1 MELIKRGA
9 RFFPPW
15 TATKTWGKA
24 ESLVSLRK
32 AVWVWYRSNRISYQS
47 SLTIVQEDRN
57 DRSGLDGS
65 AVDLSIPNQGKD
77 ITPTVSYVKRFL
89 AKTVKK
95 GSSKPMTQAAP
106 ELPTLVPTRSSK

>member
-1 MELIKRGA
+1 MRI
-9 RFFPPW
+9 
-15 TATKTWGKA
+15 
-24 ESLVSLRK
+24 

-77 ITPTVSYVKRFL
+77 ITPTVSYVKRFP
-89 AKTVKK
+89 AKTGEK

-106 ELPTLVPTRSSK
+106 EFGADEII

>member
-9 RFFPPW
+9 RLLPPW

-24 ESLVSLRK
+24 ESLVSMRK

-77 ITPTVSYVKRFL
+77 IAPTVSYVKRFL
-89 AKTVKK
+89 AKTGEK
-95 GSSKPMTQAAP
+95 GLFKPMTQAAP
-106 ELPTLVPTRSSK
+106 ELGADEIR